1 MLFWGV
7 YLVVGPKSFTSKLRE
22 TCCFCC
28 QVLERIST
36 KEKLNQAQFKLK
48 LPVLFFKLGLAVY
61 VAFVMYICVSLHRIA
76 YDKGDENCVLCA
88 SQSNLVS
95 LCSSIA
101 VLGIRFFTKA
111 FPNWKRFSPHIYIH
125 SFLMYCNCFVWSFL
139 KTQTMQFFRLAVSS
153 PAKAAESMYT
163 TKIYRVC
170 L

>member
-1 MLFWGV
+1 MDTLKKNAAGKRKHMFSRAPFLLKGFMIIFSTGCFFEAF
-7 YLVVGPKSFTSKLRE
+7 YLVVGPNPSQVSYVKHV
-22 TCCFCC
+22 CFCC

-88 SQSNLVS
+88 SQSHLVS

-111 FPNWKRFSPHIYIH
+111 FPN
-125 SFLMYCNCFVWSFL
+125 
-139 KTQTMQFFRLAVSS
+139 
-153 PAKAAESMYT
+153 
-163 TKIYRVC
+163 
-170 L
+170 